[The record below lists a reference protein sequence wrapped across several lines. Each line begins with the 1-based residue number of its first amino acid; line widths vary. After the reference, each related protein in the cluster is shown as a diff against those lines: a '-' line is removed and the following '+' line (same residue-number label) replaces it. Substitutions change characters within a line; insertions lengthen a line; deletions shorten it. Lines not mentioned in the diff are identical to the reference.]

1 MALLEVNNLVT
12 KFKTDAGDVQAVRGV
27 SFKLEPK
34 EALGIVGES
43 GSGKSQMMYSII
55 GLLAETA
62 KSNPAMSRLTE
73 SIFRRRISKP
83 REIMTISCARSAAI
97 PWR

>member
-12 KFKTDAGDVQAVRGV
+12 TFKTDAGDVQAVRGV

-55 GLLAETA
+55 GLLAENG
-62 KSNPAMSRLTE
+62 KVE
-73 SIFRRRISKP
+73 SGDVTFDGVDISQKNFKIIL
-83 REIMTISCARSAAI
+83 EKLILI
-97 PWR
+97 